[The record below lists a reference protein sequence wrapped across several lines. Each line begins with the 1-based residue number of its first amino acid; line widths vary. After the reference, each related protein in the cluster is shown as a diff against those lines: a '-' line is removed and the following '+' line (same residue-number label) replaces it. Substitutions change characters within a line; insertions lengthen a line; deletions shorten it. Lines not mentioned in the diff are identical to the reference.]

1 MIGSWRLNKEELFG
15 PGISLGENVV
25 HVLVVVPTSV
35 SVDEPLGSEVDL
47 DSCDD
52 LLAFLESDMADKEA
66 IISRPHNWTDESLDF
81 RLVGREQAIDTASE
95 CFNNIIKNAKNAA
108 LDRTQVAMPVCSGIS
123 GLGKTRM
130 LEEGG
135 KILQQVTKLDPKHV
149 VSVIVPYCDG
159 FNPEPVEQSMSIQA
173 SFSWRLLYRFF
184 LDYNCSHSF
193 QEWFTWRLP
202 SNGDQLSL
210 QSVVKVIERKLR
222 KKLQEPAALLY
233 LFLGVDDYEKIE
245 RVGARQNG
253 SKTSILRELVEIIA
267 SLVCTQSSSLIL
279 LPMFAGKDLGA
290 IESSSIANSSNY
302 VTNRLPMG
310 LLSMQQVFRIAMSNV
325 RYARLLKQAQ
335 VCRHLFYLGGVPR
348 WVVDYLTTLRNTC
361 EAGKPL
367 SLDNIIDCFDKIWAR
382 YVDAYLSRLQI
393 QKLVRLAAVAVSG
406 QMVDPNDTFDGDF
419 KWSKL
424 RDSWL
429 CLLIP
434 RKSSSPGACDVRVPY
449 LLLWSIGSRHAMLKT
464 NEERAFAS
472 ALNDLHALVDTTMF
486 DLPPWQSWEMFGACF
501 YAVRINALLV
511 LGLSTVTLGELLP
524 GTMMSVKTRSISVEL
539 LPSRVFRC
547 TDTFGASSPQRI
559 SRQGNPL
566 ETIDWTSGDWIA
578 VNDDNGV
585 GVDIFFTLKEA
596 ATDNVV
602 VFVDQRKRQFGKFQP
617 CHAKDYIDKL
627 SVCPDFL
634 VARGARFVGGIM
646 DCVSPSNLEK
656 FVVPDDCFILSQAGT
671 ELFTAL
677 WRIIQRVRLSSPSTR
692 HAKPPSRQCFKAVR
706 KKWIKSLGKL

>member
-1 MIGSWRLNKEELFG
+1 MLKLFCLIVGVAGDTFSVEVDEMKKVDTVKDAIKKKKPNRIKVPWQRLQLFLAKTSDGAWLPDDDALNAMQQSGADTSLFKKMIGSWRLNTEELFG

-66 IISRPHNWTDESLDF
+66 IISRPHILTDESLDF

-202 SNGDQLSL
+202 SNGGQLSL
-210 QSVVKVIERKLR
+210 QSAVKVIERKLR

-290 IESSSIANSSNY
+290 IEFSSIANSSNY
-302 VTNRLPMG
+302 VTKRLPMG
-310 LLSMQQVFRIAMSNV
+310 LLSMQQVFRIAMSN
-325 RYARLLKQAQ
+325 
-335 VCRHLFYLGGVPR
+335 
-348 WVVDYLTTLRNTC
+348 
-361 EAGKPL
+361 
-367 SLDNIIDCFDKIWAR
+367 
-382 YVDAYLSRLQI
+382 
-393 QKLVRLAAVAVSG
+393 
-406 QMVDPNDTFDGDF
+406 
-419 KWSKL
+419 
-424 RDSWL
+424 
-429 CLLIP
+429 
-434 RKSSSPGACDVRVPY
+434 
-449 LLLWSIGSRHAMLKT
+449 
-464 NEERAFAS
+464 
-472 ALNDLHALVDTTMF
+472 
-486 DLPPWQSWEMFGACF
+486 
-501 YAVRINALLV
+501 
-511 LGLSTVTLGELLP
+511 
-524 GTMMSVKTRSISVEL
+524 
-539 LPSRVFRC
+539 
-547 TDTFGASSPQRI
+547 
-559 SRQGNPL
+559 
-566 ETIDWTSGDWIA
+566 
-578 VNDDNGV
+578 
-585 GVDIFFTLKEA
+585 
-596 ATDNVV
+596 
-602 VFVDQRKRQFGKFQP
+602 RKRQFGKFQP

-671 ELFTAL
+671 ELFHGTLAYHPACSPVISINSACKTAL
-677 WRIIQRVRLSSPSTR
+677 ETVLQGS
-692 HAKPPSRQCFKAVR
+692 AKEVDQVVGEIVR
-706 KKWIKSLGKL
+706 KRKEPSGGFRTSGELVSFIKTKQLKVQLDDQYVEF